1 MVVAGG
7 GTGGH
12 LFPALS
18 LADELRRRNSS
29 CEIVVI
35 GGRGGLE
42 EKIVPE
48 RGYRLELLGVEGL
61 KGRRGMRRIRSLF
74 KAVVSTFKA
83 AMILRR
89 LKPVGVLGSGSYSS
103 GPVVLAASLLRIKT
117 AILEQNAL
125 PGMTNRLLG
134 RFVNRVYVAFEEASA
149 YFPSRS
155 VILAGNPIRREML
168 EDFRKREKN
177 WKTEKG
183 KEFTILVFGGSQGAK
198 AINTAL
204 LDALEYL
211 TDILGSIR
219 VIHQTGIESYEE
231 VKVAYE
237 RKGLLSAISDK
248 VETCRVEVYRFIEDM
263 SSVYSSADLVICR
276 AGATSLAEIMA
287 LGLAAIL
294 IPYPLAADN
303 HQEIN
308 AKVLSEKGAAIMLR
322 QEGLTGRVLADEIR
336 RLYRNPGELD
346 ALRVTSKSLGKPMSL
361 DIITDDY
368 MQLLGMQ

>member
-1 MVVAGG
+1 VVVAGG

-18 LADELRRRNSS
+18 LADELRRRNSN

-48 RGYRLELLGVEGL
+48 RGYRLELLGVEWL

-83 AMILRR
+83 AGILRR

-248 VETCRVEVYRFIEDM
+248 VETCRVEVHRFIEDM
-263 SSVYSSADLVICR
+263 SSVYSAADLVICR

-361 DIITDDY
+361 EIITDDY
-368 MQLLGMQ
+368 MQLLGM